1 MSLMQAMRRRLRPW
15 TVADYTARLV
25 RDCNLALDIGCG
37 SDSHLSAFRPR
48 LVTIGIDAFPA
59 AVEEAKAKNLHDHY
73 LVADILSA
81 NFSEVM
87 ERVRAIGQVDLVSLY
102 GVIEHL
108 PKSKGYE
115 ILDRCDQ
122 LTSKYVILETPN
134 GFVEQGPEFGNEFQ
148 RHLSG
153 WFIHDFEGRGYR
165 VHGTLGTR
173 YFRGYAGGAKYDFPG
188 CILLDEMLTLFLRV
202 NGNPQHGFNLVA
214 IKDVRGVPA
223 RLGPRK
229 V

>member
-48 LVTIGIDAFPA
+48 LVTVGIDAFPA

-81 NFSEVM
+81 NLSEVM

-122 LTSKYVILETPN
+122 LTSKYIILETPN

-153 WFIHDFEGRGYR
+153 WFIQDFEGRGY
-165 VHGTLGTR
+165 
-173 YFRGYAGGAKYDFPG
+173 
-188 CILLDEMLTLFLRV
+188 
-202 NGNPQHGFNLVA
+202 
-214 IKDVRGVPA
+214 
-223 RLGPRK
+223 
-229 V
+229 